1 MISHYFKANYL
12 SFKTMNNT
20 NPHLLDDHLLKE
32 VFIHNLNRIYF
43 GKCYLNNH
51 LDHLLH
57 LASFTAL
64 QQAIQEFWDDVKK
77 QITRMEEIYLLL
89 NETPS
94 DKNCN
99 PIKSIIKD
107 GFCLDDKQDMP
118 ILSDMDLIM
127 YLQLLEHLSIT
138 SCRMLIMVSKMLKYD
153 DIRQLLTECFDES
166 IDNDQLFLLISKE
179 YLSEN

>member
-1 MISHYFKANYL
+1 MQ
-12 SFKTMNNT
+12 T
-20 NPHLLDDHLLKE
+20 LDTPLLKQ
-32 VFIHNLNRIYF
+32 VFVHNLNRIYF

-57 LASFTAL
+57 IASFTAL

-77 QITRMEEIYLLL
+77 QITRMEEIYLIIG
-89 NETPS
+89 EEPS

-99 PIKSIIKD
+99 PIKSIIRD
-107 GFCLDDKQDMP
+107 EFCLDEKPDMP

-127 YLQLLEHLSIT
+127 YLQLLEHLNINY
-138 SCRMLIMVSKMLKYD
+138 CRMLIMVAKLLKYD
-153 DIRQLLTECFDES
+153 SIKQLLTECFDES